1 VFEYDCPAGLA
12 FDERWEV
19 CVWPGS
25 LPEGACRG
33 SSEIAPV
40 PRARYNCPR
49 TEGYYAD
56 PENCRWFFACLD
68 HARDGLTPL
77 TAYEFRCPFG
87 LVFDEQHLL
96 CQWPWLV
103 DGCGNSGFFAGSYF
117 GAVAFGD
124 ATRRGYISADGGHVA
139 SGIPASPASGSTFV
153 ATGDLGLR
161 SGVGLTSGA
170 IPTVLQ
176 NGAGLDAG
184 YGTAGILLTDAN
196 TGGNVGAS
204 STYFAGG
211 SRGNVKYSGSAAGGG
226 EFGGQI
232 AKSYLLAVKD
242 TDSLSNAGSYN
253 EGRHISS
260 YASFPDS
267 YVSGGRIENS
277 GGYVLG
283 EHFGIHRIGTGFGM
297 RSGGSSDI
305 SGTLTA
311 GINIGTGSGD
321 AKISYSSNDD
331 EGEYFSGSVPSSTPT
346 QTVVKSPNIPVIPVN
361 TLKKPTVAQ
370 IPIVQPIVTHQ
381 QTVVESP
388 QAPVFSVTTLT
399 RPAVAKVEPA
409 AVPVGTYQ
417 QTVIETPLAPVL
429 PVTNFRRPAVT
440 KVESAAVPVGTYQQT
455 VVETP
460 LAPVLP
466 VTNFRRPAVTKVES
480 AAVPVGTYQQTVVE
494 TPLAPV
500 IPVTNF
506 RRPAVTK
513 VEPAAV
519 PVGTYQQTV
528 VETPLAPVIPVT
540 NFRRPAVTKVESAAV
555 PVGTYQ
561 QTVVE
566 TPLAPVIPVTTFRRP
581 AVAKVESAAVPVG
594 TYQQTVVE
602 TPQAPDFTFTRPAVA
617 KVESAAVPVE
627 TYQQTVVETPQ
638 APVLP
643 VTTFT
648 RPAVAKVESTAVPV
662 GTYQQTVVETP
673 QAPVLPVTTFTGPAV
688 AKVEST
694 AVPVGTY
701 QQTVVETP
709 LAPVLPVTTFR
720 RPAVAKVESA
730 VVPVGT
736 YQQTVVE
743 TPQAP
748 VVPVTTFTGPA
759 VAKIESAA
767 VPVRTYQ
774 QTVVKTPV
782 TAAVPIYAAVSPI
795 QQAVSVTPHVR
806 RPTVSQTSTVDTAP
820 VTTYLA
826 ETPTAPAVLTRTRLQ
841 PVSYKAPNVPV
852 AKPIVPVVNTYL
864 STPIPTVA
872 PIPSDLAET
881 GGPSLHTGDGN
892 ERHYFHGRPSISV
905 ATDGAAGIS
914 IPLLRSNVDSF
925 GVVVNDNAAQVTPA
939 PVIKNDIF
947 LSTTPA
953 TSIFTSS
960 LVPLFLTSSNSSSGH
975 ISSTTVPSIHI
986 GSSIPIG
993 PVVKSQTA
1001 SRPYTYFG
1009 PAPAIFMETPPSVTP
1024 VPILQ
1029 SRVSSGSYRVPA
1041 VPFVRYSYSSSAPTV
1056 VTNGAVSLNADP
1068 LLRPNDESYSFQ
1080 SSGTITGDTI
1090 PITNTRVTPA
1100 DGYSYPKPSTPFI
1113 TGIAA
1118 TFRGFPLDNG
1128 LGSAVLDRSTG
1139 LVSGLEI
1146 PSSAAGR
1153 RTTASEVISR
1163 KPYTNGDGASTFI
1176 STPTSDIETVNS
1188 HENADVPSSA
1198 TVSPDTFIPMSH
1210 TANQKAILL
1219 STVEP
1224 IHSESFFDGHFGAR
1238 THYEHSKSAASY
1250 PGAVGR
1256 EKFILQNNVTYGAP
1270 LAMVHTAGSAFT
1282 YDADQARR
1290 QEKPYSGHVS
1300 STPVPVTAAPGP
1312 SAIFISSSTRPV
1324 TYTPAVPPKSYATVS
1339 PTVKTTYISSALPVA
1354 SVTSAPVLQS
1364 TLSEY
1369 KNLEEYGLRVGQFA
1383 SRRKPT
1389 STTPTSYDNEN
1400 VEALLD
1406 KYSGKFGGLLDN
1418 NKEGFITE
1426 VITDDLAE
1434 RGRSRASQGGIG
1446 DTLQRGHAKSVGL
1459 SDVNGRYAAIAG
1471 YKDEDS
1477 NIVFGTRTGSSTT
1490 PATSTVS
1497 SNLQYTADG
1506 TYISTTASTS
1516 RGGSRGK
1523 IRYGSNV
1530 DTDADGG
1537 IGYEAITV
1545 EREDTKSRSK
1555 EAPVVVIT
1563 RLSDVNPLLV
1573 AKLGAQCICKSNIVT
1588 LKRPDGYSRG
1598 GNSGSKLLAISSP
1611 TLQDDITA
1619 RSEIYKVP
1627 EHVPAAPLPGSNIV
1641 TGTSPDNILGLNDE
1655 ISPSTFVNFEPVS
1668 FSIPKANK
1676 FLKAN
1681 GLDETGF
1688 TPTPAVLVTT
1698 FRPHSKWS
1706 EVTHTTAKPVKI
1718 AAPGPSSTDARSSVG
1733 LDAVSTPLAPLLEV
1747 SPSIP
1752 TTVSVTSRSRAK
1764 EPLLAS
1770 TTAIPI
1776 PVAGVPG
1783 LRRVASASGGHPKT
1797 GCPDSSVEVAGSA
1810 RGLDVNT
1817 DGRAHGVAGEIAR
1830 GAGRSFDRYG
1840 PGGWRG
1846 LDETLQGSVDCQRAG
1861 LFRHPKYCNKFY
1873 ACHWDEWKGRYTLH
1887 VFNCPVHLA
1896 YDSSLGACNW
1906 PSKGPACTDNTLL
1919 V

>member
-1 VFEYDCPAGLA
+1 MFEYDCPAGLA

-440 KVESAAVPVGTYQQT
+440 KVESA
-455 VVETP
+455 
-460 LAPVLP
+460 
-466 VTNFRRPAVTKVES
+466 
-480 AAVPVGTYQQTVVE
+480 
-494 TPLAPV
+494 
-500 IPVTNF
+500 
-506 RRPAVTK
+506 
-513 VEPAAV
+513 
-519 PVGTYQQTV
+519 
-528 VETPLAPVIPVT
+528 
-540 NFRRPAVTKVESAAV
+540 
-555 PVGTYQ
+555 
-561 QTVVE
+561 
-566 TPLAPVIPVTTFRRP
+566 
-581 AVAKVESAAVPVG
+581 
-594 TYQQTVVE
+594 
-602 TPQAPDFTFTRPAVA
+602 
-617 KVESAAVPVE
+617 
-627 TYQQTVVETPQ
+627 
-638 APVLP
+638 
-643 VTTFT
+643 
-648 RPAVAKVESTAVPV
+648 
-662 GTYQQTVVETP
+662 
-673 QAPVLPVTTFTGPAV
+673 
-688 AKVEST
+688 